1 MRERTF
7 FKLAAP
13 KVMEGPTAQWSDVHQ
28 TCSAVAM
35 LVRFKERIIVL
46 FFLSHQNLFF
56 QKTELR
62 VIVLPVLLFMEKV
75 AYHLEVPQGD
85 CCLQRWSSN
94 CQRMLWVPGPPSRV
108 LDGLTSSPRCWAWP
122 GPSPGRWATLG
133 TSSCC
138 WCTGMVTPRSLSG
151 VGADRR
157 YPDERKRASSSFGQ

>member
-108 LDGLTSSPRCWAWP
+108 LDGLHQPPSLLGVAWALSW
-122 GPSPGRWATLG
+122 TLG
-133 TSSCC
+133 DHGHFQLLLVHGDGDAAQPVWC
-138 WCTGMVTPRSLSG
+138 WCGQ
-151 VGADRR
+151 
-157 YPDERKRASSSFGQ
+157 EAS